1 MGGSEL
7 FSSSS
12 LVEMAFPNILTG
24 ISVKVYPETELGCVQ
39 NLREVISGNKSE
51 DVDQGDRTRG
61 EGAGDWLGAHRNHG
75 GYALSL
81 CRQRKGALGHP

>member
-24 ISVKVYPETELGCVQ
+24 ISVKVYPETELGCSAESPGSD
-39 NLREVISGNKSE
+39 LRK
-51 DVDQGDRTRG
+51 Q
-61 EGAGDWLGAHRNHG
+61 
-75 GYALSL
+75 
-81 CRQRKGALGHP
+81 K